1 MKSTEEEKVAIKLA
15 DLLSDIRLDID
26 EVGETF
32 ATIATTALYLRLE
45 QVCHSAKK
53 RAGYLD

>member
-1 MKSTEEEKVAIKLA
+1 MRITEEEKVAIKLS
-15 DLLSDIRLDID
+15 DLLSDMRLDID

-45 QVCHSAKK
+45 QIYYSARK
-53 RAGYLD
+53 RAGIE